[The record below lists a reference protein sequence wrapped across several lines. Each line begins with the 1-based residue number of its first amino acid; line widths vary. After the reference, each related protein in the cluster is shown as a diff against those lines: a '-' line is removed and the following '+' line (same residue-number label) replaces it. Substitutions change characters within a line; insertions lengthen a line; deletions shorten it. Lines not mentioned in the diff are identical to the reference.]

1 MPININDPLG
11 FATGYDGTLNWW
23 GAAQTY
29 PNGDEFGAT
38 GTNGGLNAG
47 EFNTA
52 DNWFGIP
59 TTTFTGQG
67 LFPHVEPNASLSP
80 FNNGVSGYTVGPN
93 GFYNGVPNPGNTDLG
108 NNGDGDGYDT
118 LGDVTVINTAV
129 GYNPTF
135 AADNVFFGAGS
146 IGLYGRSRGLGT
158 TPTLPAP
165 AVPPSAGHV
174 PGNNDW
180 SIGVLGQSSKG
191 CGIYGLATDENPLT
205 FPVGTDR
212 QPSHGIGVVGRSI
225 GGAAAEGSS
234 PPESSSPGQL
244 GFSVEQMMGQT
255 TQGPGPAGG
264 AVQNDGAIGVL
275 GHSLNGP
282 GVRGHGG
289 PLLLTLVTP
298 TDPGTPPV
306 PEVPVPF
313 EIGGL
318 NLSVNVVTINP
329 GGVFSSGRREYIP
342 VNSNNLS
349 AKGLNPDLLQQ
360 EVSPDSFPQLRLAPS
375 IGPKLPEIGR
385 IGDLFMQLGTNAND
399 QAAAQL
405 WICTGYSSEFPTLVM
420 WSPVTMGAPLEG
432 GRTPPAIP

>member
-59 TTTFTGQG
+59 TTTFTGPG
-67 LFPHVEPNASLSP
+67 ILPHVSPNASSSP
-80 FNNGVSGYTVGPN
+80 FNGDSGYSATLTN
-93 GFYNGVPNPGNTDLG
+93 SFYNGVPNPENTNLG

-129 GYNPTF
+129 GYNATF

-165 AVPPSAGHV
+165 AVPPAAGHV
-174 PGNNDW
+174 LNNNDW

-212 QPSHGIGVVGRSI
+212 QPSHGIGVVGRSV
-225 GGAAAEGSS
+225 GGTAPEGSS
-234 PPESSSPGQL
+234 PPGRLFPRATRL
-244 GFSVEQMMGQT
+244 FRRAND
-255 TQGPGPAGG
+255 GPDDTRPRPRRRRRSERWRHRRSWPLLERAGG
-264 AVQNDGAIGVL
+264 ARPRRASATHFGYADRPRDPAGARDT
-275 GHSLNGP
+275 S
-282 GVRGHGG
+282 
-289 PLLLTLVTP
+289 
-298 TDPGTPPV
+298 
-306 PEVPVPF
+306 PF
-313 EIGGL
+313 
-318 NLSVNVVTINP
+318 
-329 GGVFSSGRREYIP
+329 
-342 VNSNNLS
+342 
-349 AKGLNPDLLQQ
+349 
-360 EVSPDSFPQLRLAPS
+360 
-375 IGPKLPEIGR
+375 
-385 IGDLFMQLGTNAND
+385 
-399 QAAAQL
+399 
-405 WICTGYSSEFPTLVM
+405 
-420 WSPVTMGAPLEG
+420 
-432 GRTPPAIP
+432 